1 MTKKDVLMDMRLLTI
16 QTMEKIIE
24 GCMNIREDDHIHKD
38 AKELARLVIKDCK
51 GLLLFIRDDKDEQ

>member
-1 MTKKDVLMDMRLLTI
+1 MNEDALKDMRLLTI

-38 AKELARLVIKDCK
+38 AKELAGFVIKDCK